1 MSKFFGFL
9 KAKKWLAVILACVG
23 VGIIG
28 VAGFA
33 IYTATHADIM
43 PNVRVENL
51 ALGGM
56 TREEAIEAMGAIDE
70 EYGASTF
77 NITAA
82 DTITPVVGKELNV
95 RLDKEAVADEAIK
108 VGHEGNLWQRMLATA
123 KTLTSGHEIAPVVVL
138 DEDLLGVIIE
148 RVSAA
153 NVEPQ
158 DATFRVEKDQ
168 LILTPPV
175 DGKHFDIE
183 ALKTRI
189 REKFQE
195 KDYGDMVL
203 TMEPW
208 EAKPINLDEV
218 YAEVHTEAKDA
229 VIETKDGKKV
239 LTPHVVGVDFDLAA
253 AKEKLAQTPDEEI
266 RITLTLTQPKVTT
279 ASLQSSNEL
288 FGHTLSKVTTRYSA
302 KKTNRVSNVKLAA
315 KLINGTV
322 LNPGEV
328 FSYNK
333 VVGPRTTARGFKAAA
348 IFAAGEVVD
357 GIGGGICQVSSTL
370 YMASIYAD
378 LETVKRTNHSFYVD
392 YAPKGHDATVVYGSI
407 DFQFKNNTD
416 APIKIFASAN
426 NTSVTVTIKGT
437 ASTKKTVKLQTKTI
451 STTPFTEK
459 TVVDP
464 ALKPGERV
472 VRQAGQNGMRL
483 EVYRVVYDEN
493 GKVLRNEHENTTR
506 YKPMPQIVS
515 VGPEAP
521 AVAPQQ
527 QPAQQQPTQ
536 QQPTQQ
542 QPTQQQPTQQQ
553 PAQQQPTQQQST
565 QQQPTQQQPTQ
576 QQPTQQQ
583 PTQQQPAQQQPT
595 QQQPAQQQPTQQQPA
610 QQQPTETPAQ

>member
-302 KKTNRVSNVKLAA
+302 KKPTVSAMSN
-315 KLINGTV
+315 
-322 LNPGEV
+322 
-328 FSYNK
+328 
-333 VVGPRTTARGFKAAA
+333 
-348 IFAAGEVVD
+348 
-357 GIGGGICQVSSTL
+357 
-370 YMASIYAD
+370 
-378 LETVKRTNHSFYVD
+378 
-392 YAPKGHDATVVYGSI
+392 
-407 DFQFKNNTD
+407 
-416 APIKIFASAN
+416 
-426 NTSVTVTIKGT
+426 
-437 ASTKKTVKLQTKTI
+437 LQ
-451 STTPFTEK
+451 
-459 TVVDP
+459 
-464 ALKPGERV
+464 
-472 VRQAGQNGMRL
+472 
-483 EVYRVVYDEN
+483 
-493 GKVLRNEHENTTR
+493 RN
-506 YKPMPQIVS
+506 
-515 VGPEAP
+515 
-521 AVAPQQ
+521 
-527 QPAQQQPTQ
+527 
-536 QQPTQQ
+536 
-542 QPTQQQPTQQQ
+542 
-553 PAQQQPTQQQST
+553 
-565 QQQPTQQQPTQ
+565 
-576 QQPTQQQ
+576 
-583 PTQQQPAQQQPT
+583 
-595 QQQPAQQQPTQQQPA
+595 
-610 QQQPTETPAQ
+610 